1 MFKEGVGGCVQGA
14 VMERDIVNKGKLVN
28 VCSVLVRKGMS
39 CVSGEFVNVY
49 SVMVRKLIF

>member
-1 MFKEGVGGCVQGA
+1 MCKEGVGGCVQGA